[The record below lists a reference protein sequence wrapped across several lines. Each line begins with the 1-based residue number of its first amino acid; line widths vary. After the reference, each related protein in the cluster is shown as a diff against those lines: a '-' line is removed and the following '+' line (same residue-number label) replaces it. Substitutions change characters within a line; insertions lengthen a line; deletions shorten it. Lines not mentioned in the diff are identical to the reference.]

1 MSLSSLIDTTTAL
14 LRRAREKHGDCLIYP
29 CAMGSEGMV
38 QIDLI
43 CRYAPGIRIITLDT
57 GRLPQATY
65 ELIDKVREHYGI
77 DLEIMFPDRNEVEAM
92 VREHGPNLFYH
103 AVEYRKLCCGIRKVN
118 PLRRALAG
126 MEAWIT
132 GRRREQ
138 SENRAGIEPV
148 EDDPVFGLIKYNPV
162 LDWREDDIWR
172 YIRQHN
178 VPYSRLHDAHYVS
191 IGCECCTRAITAGED
206 PRAGRWWW
214 ENEDTLA
221 ECGLHV
227 GSLKSGKGEGESGE
241 GI

>member
-1 MSLSSLIDTTTAL
+1 MSLSSLIEPTVAL
-14 LRRAREKHGDCLIYP
+14 LRRARKKHGDRLIYP
-29 CAMGSEGMV
+29 CAMGSEGVV

-43 CRYAPGIRIITLDT
+43 CRHAPGIRIMTLDT

-65 ELIDKVREHYGI
+65 DLMDKVREHYGI
-77 DLEIMFPDRNEVEAM
+77 DLEIMFPDRSEVETM
-92 VREHGPNLFYH
+92 VREHGLNLFYH
-103 AVEYRKLCCGIRKVN
+103 SVEYRKLCCGIRKVN
-118 PLRRALAG
+118 PLRRALTG

-138 SENRAGIEPV
+138 SESRAAIEPV
-148 EDDPVFGLIKYNPV
+148 EDDPVFGLIKYNPM

-172 YIRQHN
+172 YIRQN
-178 VPYSRLHDAHYVS
+178 DVPYNRLHDAHYVS
-191 IGCECCTRAITAGED
+191 IGCECCTRAVTAGED

-227 GSLKSGKGEGESGE
+227 SSLNAGKGEGESGE

>member
-1 MSLSSLIDTTTAL
+1 MNTSKLIESAVAL
-14 LRRAREKHGDCLIYP
+14 LRQARDKHGDRLIYP

-38 QIDLI
+38 QLDLI
-43 CRYAPGIRIITLDT
+43 CKHAPGIRIMTLDT

-65 ELIDKVREHYGI
+65 ELMDKVRKRYNI
-77 DLEIMFPDRNEVEAM
+77 DLEIMFPDRDEVEAM
-92 VREHGPNLFYH
+92 VREYGINLFYRS
-103 AVEYRKLCCGIRKVN
+103 VENRKRCCAIRKVH
-118 PLRRALAG
+118 PLKRALTG

-132 GRRREQ
+132 GRRRDQ
-138 SENRAGIEPV
+138 SDNRAVVRPL
-148 EDDPVFGLIKYNPV
+148 EDDPVFGLIKYNPM
-162 LDWREDDIWR
+162 LDWTESDVWA
-172 YIRQHN
+172 YIREYD

-214 ENEDTLA
+214 ENKDTLA

-227 GSLKSGKGEGESGE
+227 SSLNAGEGEAGE

>member
-1 MSLSSLIDTTTAL
+1 MNTSKLIESAGAM
-14 LRRAREKHGDCLIYP
+14 LRGARDKHGDRLIYP

-38 QIDLI
+38 QLDLI
-43 CRYAPGIRIITLDT
+43 CKHAPGIRIMTLDT

-65 ELIDKVREHYGI
+65 ELMDKVRKRYNI
-77 DLEIMFPDRNEVEAM
+77 DLEIMFPDRDEVEAM
-92 VREHGPNLFYH
+92 VREYGINLFYRS
-103 AVEYRKLCCGIRKVN
+103 VENRKRCCAIRKVH
-118 PLRRALAG
+118 PLKRALTG

-132 GRRREQ
+132 GRRRDQ
-138 SENRAGIEPV
+138 SDNRAMVRPL
-148 EDDPVFGLIKYNPV
+148 EDDPVFGLIKYNPM
-162 LDWREDDIWR
+162 LDWTENDVWA
-172 YIRQHN
+172 YIREYD

-214 ENEDTLA
+214 ENKDTLA

-227 GSLKSGKGEGESGE
+227 SSLNAGEGEAGE

>member
-1 MSLSSLIDTTTAL
+1 VNASALIESTVAL
-14 LRRAREKHGDCLIYP
+14 LRQARDKHGDRLIYP
-29 CAMGSEGMV
+29 CALGSEGMV

-43 CRYAPGIRIITLDT
+43 CKQAPGIRIMTLDT

-65 ELIDKVREHYGI
+65 ELMEKVRERYGV
-77 DLEIMFPDRNEVEAM
+77 DLEIMFPDQSEVESM
-92 VREHGPNLFYH
+92 VRERGINLFYH
-103 AVEYRKLCCGIRKVN
+103 SVENRKLCCGIRKVH
-118 PLRRALAG
+118 PLKRALTG

-132 GRRREQ
+132 GRRRDQ
-138 SENRAGIEPV
+138 SENRAVIQPV
-148 EDDPVFGLIKYNPV
+148 EDDPVFGLIKYNPM
-162 LDWREDDIWR
+162 LDWTESDIWA
-172 YIRQHN
+172 YIREHD
-178 VPYSRLHDAHYVS
+178 VPYNRLHDEHYVS

-227 GSLKSGKGEGESGE
+227 SSLNAGEGESGE